1 MRKSPFAVV
10 FSGPTHMKPCSY
22 SAAAALKDGT
32 PASIRSIGP
41 NDKPRLVELFQRLS
55 ARSVYFRFFHSKQ
68 RLTEGDLAELT
79 ELDFDHRAALA
90 ATVRENG
97 DDRIIGVIR
106 YTVVAGSPAYRRR
119 AEVNFAVTDEHQ
131 GRGVGKLLLR
141 HLVLFARGRG
151 IAEFEAY
158 VLPEN
163 KRMLA
168 LFDGSGYKI
177 ARTLESGVIH
187 IRFPIGDTR

>member
-1 MRKSPFAVV
+1 M
-10 FSGPTHMKPCSY
+10 
-22 SAAAALKDGT
+22 
-32 PASIRSIGP
+32 SIRSIRP
-41 NDKPRLVELFQRLS
+41 DDKPRLVELFQRLS
-55 ARSVYFRFFHSKQ
+55 ARSIYFRFFHSKQ

-97 DDRIIGVIR
+97 DERVIGVIR
-106 YTVVAGSPAYRRR
+106 YTLVASSLVGRLR

-131 GRGVGKLLLR
+131 GRGLGKLLLR

-151 IAEFEAY
+151 IADFEAY

-163 KRMLA
+163 RRMLA
-168 LFDGSGYKI
+168 LFDGSGFAI
-177 ARTLESGVIH
+177 SRNVESGVIH
-187 IRFPIGDTR
+187 IRFPIEKG